1 MVEKAD
7 LTPGE
12 WKKLIQ
18 TPLLAGFALTAADPS
33 GFVGT
38 LQEAFSNARSL
49 AEAKTSALR
58 FDEGGRRGNLDFDR
72 PRGSA
77 RGHPDDR
84 SGRQLE
90 EIKGRALEHAVLSL
104 GSINA
109 GILNVGGFPRRR
121 TRACSRAGFRDL
133 GDPEERQV
141 LADDQYDK
149 GDCQKGQWI

>member
-1 MVEKAD
+1 MGEKAD

-18 TPLLAGFALTAADPS
+18 APLLAGFALTAADPS

-38 LQEAFSNARSL
+38 LARGVFECSF
-49 AEAKTSALR
+49 ACGSEDKRLR

-84 SGRQLE
+84 SG
-90 EIKGRALEHAVLSL
+90 HAVLSL
-104 GSINA
+104 ASINA
-109 GILNVGGFPRRR
+109 VILNVGGFPRRR
-121 TRACSRAGFRDL
+121 TRACSRAGFRNL
-133 GDPEERQV
+133 GNPEERQV